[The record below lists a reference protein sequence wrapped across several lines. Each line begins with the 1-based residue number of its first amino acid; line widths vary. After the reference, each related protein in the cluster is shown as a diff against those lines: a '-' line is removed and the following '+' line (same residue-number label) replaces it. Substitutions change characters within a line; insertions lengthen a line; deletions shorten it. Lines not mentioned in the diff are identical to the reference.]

1 MDRLALSNLNLGMTV
16 YKEQLS
22 NILDT
27 LIILKNAR
35 RDSIGTLG
43 EIAFIGERP
52 DDTVKR
58 IRELHVP
65 ITKVYNSSEPYEI
78 TEDTPYE
85 E

>member
-35 RDSIGTLG
+35 RDSIGTL
-43 EIAFIGERP
+43 
-52 DDTVKR
+52 
-58 IRELHVP
+58 
-65 ITKVYNSSEPYEI
+65 
-78 TEDTPYE
+78 ED
-85 E
+85 